1 MFNNKIKGAILYFAV
16 IMLLYGQREVLSQT
30 AYNQARSTVESG
42 LRPGEGLAM
51 RNPFRGTGQF
61 VGAYTHEFTSPDLSA
76 DLSQRDPSK
85 LWN

>member
-42 LRPGEGLAM
+42 LRPELDLANLSGMHSQMSFGGGFGGESTQ
-51 RNPFRGTGQF
+51 RGGGF
-61 VGAYTHEFTSPDLSA
+61 I
-76 DLSQRDPSK
+76 
-85 LWN
+85 N